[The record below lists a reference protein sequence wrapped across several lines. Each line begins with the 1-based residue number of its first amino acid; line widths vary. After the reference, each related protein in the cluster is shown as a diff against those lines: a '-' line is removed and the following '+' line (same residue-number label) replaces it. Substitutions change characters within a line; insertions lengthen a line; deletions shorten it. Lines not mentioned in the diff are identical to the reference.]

1 MLRGS
6 QKRSNQGV
14 SQLKHQGHQQ
24 ALPQEEVCRRTTKS
38 RWLCLIT
45 LPLPILIS
53 HTLPKCKPQ
62 CLNMTHI
69 HPCKEQAALSHTQ
82 TLQVAKVQMVKGERE
97 GWQVPLHPLSLEECG
112 AADSASLLAS
122 LAAEKPSVSKSS
134 SLATIS
140 NLAIT
145 PERVAKVMY
154 IVNQLREDSCAGCT
168 EQN

>member
-1 MLRGS
+1 
-6 QKRSNQGV
+6 
-14 SQLKHQGHQQ
+14 
-24 ALPQEEVCRRTTKS
+24 
-38 RWLCLIT
+38 
-45 LPLPILIS
+45 
-53 HTLPKCKPQ
+53 
-62 CLNMTHI
+62 MTHT

-82 TLQVAKVQMVKGERE
+82 TLQVAKVQMVKSERE

-122 LAAEKPSVSKSS
+122 LAAEKPSVSTSS

-154 IVNQLREDSCAGCT
+154 IVFQLREDS
-168 EQN
+168 

>member
-1 MLRGS
+1 
-6 QKRSNQGV
+6 
-14 SQLKHQGHQQ
+14 
-24 ALPQEEVCRRTTKS
+24 
-38 RWLCLIT
+38 
-45 LPLPILIS
+45 
-53 HTLPKCKPQ
+53 
-62 CLNMTHI
+62 MTHT

-112 AADSASLLAS
+112 AADSASFPAS

-140 NLAIT
+140 NLSIT

-154 IVNQLREDSCAGCT
+154 IINQLREDSRRKSAGSAR
-168 EQN
+168 QI

>member
-1 MLRGS
+1 
-6 QKRSNQGV
+6 
-14 SQLKHQGHQQ
+14 
-24 ALPQEEVCRRTTKS
+24 
-38 RWLCLIT
+38 
-45 LPLPILIS
+45 
-53 HTLPKCKPQ
+53 
-62 CLNMTHI
+62 MTHT

-82 TLQVAKVQMVKGERE
+82 TVQVAKVQMVKGERE

-122 LAAEKPSVSKSS
+122 LASEKPSVSKSS

-154 IVNQLREDSCAGCT
+154 IVYQLREEG
-168 EQN
+168 

>member
-14 SQLKHQGHQQ
+14 SQLRHQGHQQ
-24 ALPQEEVCRRTTKS
+24 PLHQEEVCRRTTKS
-38 RWLCLIT
+38 RWSCLI
-45 LPLPILIS
+45 PLRSPILIYYTPTS
-53 HTLPKCKPQ
+53 MQTS
-62 CLNMTHI
+62 MTHP
-69 HPCKEQAALSHTQ
+69 HTRKEQAALSHTQ
-82 TLQVAKVQMVKGERE
+82 ALQVAKVQMVKGERE

-122 LAAEKPSVSKSS
+122 LAAEKPSMSTSS

-154 IVNQLREDSCAGCT
+154 IINQLREDS
-168 EQN
+168 